1 MSLPRTSNRKLE
13 NETSRME
20 ATPPVA
26 LLILTDP
33 VENVLMKGI
42 EKSSPGNNPKKKME
56 AFRVPRTRNEQDD
69 VFPTHFLIGQ
79 DWYSESDVEDTMNL
93 SSVKE
98 HLNGHN
104 SQLSCALIVQKSKM
118 LRSVERS
125 VKQNLAKQLEYT
137 AMIEAYLWNGCA
149 EEAKA
154 LNDEITKTW
163 YPPHHAVL
171 ACSPH
176 LAINV
181 NKAGAERNPTEC
193 DQLIQ
198 RPLSNKYIDDL
209 VVSCD
214 KESEV
219 IKEMEC
225 SVA

>member
-1 MSLPRTSNRKLE
+1 
-13 NETSRME
+13 
-20 ATPPVA
+20 
-26 LLILTDP
+26 
-33 VENVLMKGI
+33 
-42 EKSSPGNNPKKKME
+42 
-56 AFRVPRTRNEQDD
+56 
-69 VFPTHFLIGQ
+69 
-79 DWYSESDVEDTMNL
+79 
-93 SSVKE
+93 
-98 HLNGHN
+98 
-104 SQLSCALIVQKSKM
+104 
-118 LRSVERS
+118 
-125 VKQNLAKQLEYT
+125 
-137 AMIEAYLWNGCA
+137 MIEAYLRNGCA